1 MEIPFDNDE
10 LFEAINNIIDS
21 RIRPTLAKDG
31 GDIKLLKVKSPEV
44 FLQLQGACVGC
55 PSSATTLKYV
65 VEKDIKTF
73 IHPKLEIVHVP
84 VS

>member
-1 MEIPFDNDE
+1 MVIPFSNEE

-31 GDIKLLKVKSPEV
+31 GDIKLIKVESPEV

-55 PSSATTLKYV
+55 ASSATTLKYV
-65 VEKDIKTF
+65 VEKNIQTF
-73 IHPKLEIVHVP
+73 IHPDLKIVHIP
-84 VS
+84 A